1 MQTPPVPRQFWPESM
16 VGWLTV
22 LLGAL
27 GIAGAVW
34 SYAKFMAHLNG
45 LGDRTNKLESR
56 MTAAEASYQEVKMVI
71 ARAMDQQTVL
81 MEKILEAKHKAERA
95 EDDEAQLR
103 VDVLGYLAQFRQ
115 DVDKVMS
122 DFRALLAKVETEVNH
137 LQRGQRHV

>member
-1 MQTPPVPRQFWPESM
+1 
-16 VGWLTV
+16 
-22 LLGAL
+22 
-27 GIAGAVW
+27 
-34 SYAKFMAHLNG
+34 
-45 LGDRTNKLESR
+45 